1 MEYCDCTLTEYLFKL
16 PDKRIPEAQFRSF
29 ARQLMAGLQALHTAG
44 IAHRDLKPDNVLM
57 RRSPSGEW
65 VLKRLCFRT
74 TRSSFLHHV
83 CLCAPCEQLRTLGL
97 QRKRTC

>member
-65 VLKRLCFRT
+65 VLKRLCLF
-74 TRSSFLHHV
+74 SSDPFVLSSSRVSV
-83 CLCAPCEQLRTLGL
+83 CAM
-97 QRKRTC
+97 